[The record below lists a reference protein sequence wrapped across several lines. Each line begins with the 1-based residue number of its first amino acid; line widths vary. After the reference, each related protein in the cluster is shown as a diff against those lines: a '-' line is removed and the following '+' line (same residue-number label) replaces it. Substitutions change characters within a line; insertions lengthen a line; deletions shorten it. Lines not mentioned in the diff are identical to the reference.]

1 MMSSLRISLTL
12 VVTALALP
20 VRAADLAPDLPVMPV
35 APAPVFS
42 WTGPY
47 AGLRGGIGFLNSD
60 FSVPGASASNDF
72 NGGLVGGFLGANYQ
86 MDSIVIGIEG
96 DLSYTWNKK
105 DLTVLGTP
113 TEVGTD
119 VSGSVVGRVGYA
131 VDRALIFATA
141 GWAATRAT
149 VDTPAG
155 DEDKTFNGWTV
166 GAGLDYAFTD
176 NLFGRAEYRYNDY
189 GSEDIQGANVDLD
202 EQVVSAGIGVKF

>member
-1 MMSSLRISLTL
+1 MSSLRISLTL

>member
-1 MMSSLRISLTL
+1 MSSLRISLTL

-20 VRAADLAPDLPVMPV
+20 VRAADLAPDLSVMPV

-60 FSVPGASASNDF
+60 FSVPGASSSDDF

-113 TEVGTD
+113 TEAGTD

-189 GSEDIQGANVDLD
+189 GNEDIQGANVDLD